1 MENAEK
7 VDVMGL
13 RLSYGLSANTG
24 LATNSSVV
32 YRYNEVYRP
41 GNTEN
46 GMVIEELENKDLTW
60 EKNYQFNVG
69 YDLTMFDGRLN
80 FSLDYYNRQSFD
92 LINLIKVSGIG
103 GNMWKYANYCD
114 LSCLRLRRDVG
125 RYDHP
130 DQGLELDGQP
140 DFRILA
146 Q

>member
-1 MENAEK
+1 
-7 VDVMGL
+7 MGL

-69 YDLTMFDGRLN
+69 
-80 FSLDYYNRQSFD
+80 
-92 LINLIKVSGIG
+92 
-103 GNMWKYANYCD
+103 
-114 LSCLRLRRDVG
+114 
-125 RYDHP
+125 
-130 DQGLELDGQP
+130 
-140 DFRILA
+140 
-146 Q
+146 